1 MMKDLMTSRRFMPLF
16 FCQFFAALN
25 DNFVRNTLV
34 FLILFSA
41 TTTHGPAL
49 VSLAGAIFI
58 APFFFLSAL
67 GGEMADKYDKALIT
81 RRLKLAEIV
90 VAVIAGAGFALSSVP
105 LLMTALGL
113 TGILSALFG
122 PIKYGILPEH
132 LETRELAAG
141 NALIEA
147 GTFVS
152 ILFGMIAGGLAATVV
167 APWTVAGLM
176 IVIAIASYGFA
187 SLIPSTAG
195 LGDALR
201 IDRNILASTWRL
213 VAVLWADR
221 RLRTG
226 ALVVSWFWLVGA
238 VTLSL
243 LPSMVTEAWG
253 GSEALVTTCLVL
265 FVLGIAT
272 GSFLAARASKF
283 RPNLGVVPIGAAAMA
298 LFGFDLAFAVESA
311 TVLAGPSA
319 LIASP
324 EGWRLA
330 IDLYGLATAGGLFI
344 VPAFAAVQAWAE
356 AGRRAR
362 VIAAVNV
369 LSAAFM
375 VTSGL
380 MVAGA
385 QAMGVGFGVL
395 LAIVAAGNAAAAVL
409 VVRFWGRAAVR
420 DLGALIFR
428 IFYRV
433 ELTGIDNLPA
443 PGTPMLITPNHV
455 SLLDGPLLHCVL
467 PVDAVFAIET
477 GWAAKWW
484 VKPLLWGLP
493 YTTVDPSR
501 PLSARTLIHEVE
513 AGQPIVI
520 FPEGR
525 VSVTGQLMKVYDGT
539 AMIADKADA
548 LVVPVRIKG
557 AERSSFSYLSRFQI
571 RKALFPHISVEIQ
584 PPVKLS
590 VNPELRGKHRRRA
603 AGSALQDVMTEMMVR
618 TMISDI
624 TLFEALGQARATR
637 DTGKPIVRDAQNV
650 ALSYRKLI
658 QSAQV
663 LGAKLAPLSPPD
675 SAVGIL
681 LPNSVGVA
689 VVFFA
694 LQTIGRVPAM
704 LNFTAGSGNLA
715 LACKAAQ
722 VNVVL
727 TSRAFVERA
736 RLEPLIDALSNEVS
750 IVYLDDIRTDITL
763 ADKLR
768 GALLGSRPQVRS
780 RPWDPAVILF
790 TSGSEG
796 TPKGVVLSHRNI
808 MANAAQALA
817 RVDANSS
824 DLVFNV
830 LPAFHSFGLT
840 GGMIMPLV
848 TGIPVFL
855 YPSPLH
861 YRIVPELIY
870 QTSSTIL
877 FGTDT
882 FLAGYARSA
891 HPYDF
896 RSLRLV
902 VAGAEPVRPQTRSLY
917 MEQFG
922 VRILEGYGVTEVA
935 PVAAMNTP
943 MANRP
948 GTVGRLSPLM
958 EARLEPVPGVDDGGR
973 LYLRGPNVML
983 GYLRA
988 DNPGVIDPPPGD
1000 WHDTG
1005 DIVSIDADGF
1015 IAIKGRAKRFAK
1027 VAGEMVS
1034 LAAVESLVAELWPEA
1049 MSAVVALPDRR
1060 KGEKLVLVTT
1070 ERKARRDALVKHAR
1084 ARGAADLMVPAE
1096 IVHYDKLPVLGT
1108 GKPDFMA
1115 IRALVEEH
1123 FARSS
1128 PEMAANT

>member
-16 FCQFFAALN
+16 FCQFFGALN
-25 DNFVRNTLV
+25 DNFVRNVLV

-41 TTTHGPAL
+41 ATTHGPAL

-81 RRLKLAEIV
+81 RRLKLCEIA
-90 VAVIAGAGFALSSVP
+90 VAAIAGAGFALSSVP
-105 LLMTALGL
+105 LLMTALAL
-113 TGILSALFG
+113 TGALSALFG

-147 GTFVS
+147 GTFAA
-152 ILFGMIAGGLAATVV
+152 ILFGMITGGLAATVV
-167 APWTVAGLM
+167 EPWTVAGLM
-176 IVIAIASYGFA
+176 IVLAIAAYGSA
-187 SLIPSTAG
+187 TLIPSTVG
-195 LGDALR
+195 LGDALT
-201 IDRNILASTWRL
+201 IDRNIVASTRRL
-213 VAVLWADR
+213 VGVLWADR

-226 ALVVSWFWLVGA
+226 ALAVSWFWLVGA

-243 LPSMVTEAWG
+243 LPSMVMQAWG
-253 GSEALVTTCLVL
+253 GSEAVVTTCLVL

-311 TVLAGPSA
+311 TTIATPSA
-319 LIASP
+319 LFTSA
-324 EGWRLA
+324 EGWRLT
-330 IDLYGLATAGGLFI
+330 IDLFGIATAGGLFI
-344 VPAFAAVQAWAE
+344 VPAFAAVQSWAE
-356 AGRRAR
+356 PGHRAR

-375 VTSGL
+375 FSSGVV
-380 MVAGA
+380 VAGA
-385 QAMGVGFGVL
+385 QAAGVGFGIL
-395 LAIVAAGNAAAAVL
+395 LALVAVGNVAAAIL
-409 VVRFWGRAAVR
+409 VVRFWGHTLVR

-428 IFYRV
+428 ILYRV
-433 ELTGIDNLPA
+433 EVTGMDNMPA

-455 SLLDGPLLHCVL
+455 SLMDGPLLHCVL
-467 PVDAVFAIET
+467 PIDAIYAIDT
-477 GWAAKWW
+477 GWAGKWW

-493 YTTVDPSR
+493 HTTVDPTR

-557 AERSSFSYLSRFQI
+557 AERSPFSYLSSGQI
-571 RKALFPHISVEIQ
+571 SKAMFPRITVEIQ
-584 PPVKLS
+584 PPAKLS
-590 VNPELRGKHRRRA
+590 VDPDLRGKHRRRA
-603 AGSALQDVMTEMMVR
+603 AGAALQDIMTEMMVR
-618 TMISDI
+618 TMISDV
-624 TLFEALGQARATR
+624 TLFEAVAEAKATR
-637 DTGKPIVRDAQNV
+637 DTGKPIVRDAQGV
-650 ALSYRKLI
+650 SLSYKKLV
-658 QSAQV
+658 QSSQV
-663 LGAKLAPLSPPD
+663 LGAKLAPLAPPAA
-675 SAVGIL
+675 AVGVL
-681 LPNSVGVA
+681 LPNSVGVT

-704 LNFTAGSGNLA
+704 LNFTAGAANLG

-722 VNVVL
+722 IGVVL

-736 RLEPLIDALSNEVS
+736 RLEPLVEALAKEVNV
-750 IVYLDDIRTDITL
+750 VYLDDIRTQITFG
-763 ADKLR
+763 DKLR
-768 GALLGSRPQVRS
+768 GLMRGARPQS
-780 RPWDPAVILF
+780 HPLPGDPAVILF

-817 RVDANSS
+817 RVDANSA

-830 LPAFHSFGLT
+830 LPVFHSFGLT

-848 TGIPVFL
+848 AGIPVYL

-870 QTSSTIL
+870 QTKATIL

-902 VAGAEPVRPQTRSLY
+902 VAGAEPIRPATRTLY
-917 MEQFG
+917 NEQFG

-943 MANRP
+943 MTNRP

-958 EARLEPVPGVDDGGR
+958 EARLEPVPGVDEGGR

-988 DNPGVIDPPPGD
+988 DNPGVIDPPPGE

-1005 DIVSIDADGF
+1005 DIVAIDADGY
-1015 IAIKGRAKRFAK
+1015 ITIKGRAKRFAK

-1034 LAAVESLVAELWPEA
+1034 LAAVESLVAEVWPDA
-1049 MSAVVALPDRR
+1049 TSAVVAVPDRR
-1060 KGEKLVLVTT
+1060 KGERLVLVTT
-1070 ERKARRDALVKHAR
+1070 ERHARRDALVAHAR
-1084 ARGAADLMVPAE
+1084 AKGAADLMVPAE
-1096 IVHYDKLPVLGT
+1096 VLHFDKLPVLGT
-1108 GKPDFMA
+1108 GKADFVA
-1115 IRALVEEH
+1115 IRSLVDEH
-1123 FARSS
+1123 LARTS
-1128 PEMAANT
+1128 PEMATN

>member
-25 DNFVRNTLV
+25 DNFVRNVLV

-41 TTTHGPAL
+41 ATTHGPAL

-81 RRLKLAEIV
+81 RRLKLVEIA
-90 VAVIAGAGFALSSVP
+90 VAGIAGAGFALSSVP

-113 TGILSALFG
+113 TGALSALFG

-147 GTFVS
+147 GTFAA
-152 ILFGMIAGGLAATVV
+152 ILFGMITGGLAATVV
-167 APWTVAGLM
+167 EPWTVAGLM
-176 IVIAIASYGFA
+176 IVIAIASYGSA
-187 SLIPSTAG
+187 TLIPSTVG
-195 LGDALR
+195 LGDALT
-201 IDRNILASTWRL
+201 IDRNILASTRRL
-213 VAVLWADR
+213 VEVLWADR

-226 ALVVSWFWLVGA
+226 ALAVSWFWLVGA

-243 LPSMVTEAWG
+243 LPSMVMQAWG
-253 GSEALVTTCLVL
+253 GSEAVVTTCLVL

-311 TVLAGPSA
+311 TTIATPAA
-319 LIASP
+319 LFTTP
-324 EGWRLA
+324 EGWRLT
-330 IDLYGLATAGGLFI
+330 IDLFGIATAGGLFI
-344 VPAFAAVQAWAE
+344 VPSFAAVQSWAE
-356 AGRRAR
+356 PGHRAR

-375 VTSGL
+375 FSSGVV
-380 MVAGA
+380 VAGA
-385 QAMGVGFGVL
+385 QAMGVGFGIL
-395 LAIVAAGNAAAAVL
+395 LAIVAVGNVAAAIL
-409 VVRFWGRAAVR
+409 VVRFWGHSLVR

-428 IFYRV
+428 TLYRV
-433 ELTGIDNLPA
+433 EVTGMDNMPA

-455 SLLDGPLLHCVL
+455 SLMDGPLLHCVL
-467 PVDAVFAIET
+467 PIDAIYAIDT
-477 GWAAKWW
+477 GWAGKWW

-493 YTTVDPSR
+493 HTTVDPTR

-557 AERSSFSYLSRFQI
+557 AERSPFSYLSSGQI
-571 RKALFPHISVEIQ
+571 RKGMFPRISVEIQ
-584 PPVKLS
+584 PPAKLS
-590 VNPELRGKHRRRA
+590 VDPDLRGKHRRRA
-603 AGSALQDVMTEMMVR
+603 AGAALQDIMTEMMVR
-618 TMISDI
+618 TMISDV
-624 TLFEALGQARATR
+624 TLFEALAEAKATR
-637 DTGKPIVRDAQNV
+637 DTGKPIVRDAQGV
-650 ALSYRKLI
+650 SLSYKKLI
-658 QSAQV
+658 QSSQV
-663 LGAKLAPLSPPD
+663 LGAKLAPLAPPAA
-675 SAVGIL
+675 SVGVL

-704 LNFTAGSGNLA
+704 LNFTAGAANLG

-722 VNVVL
+722 IGVVL

-736 RLEPLIDALSNEVS
+736 RLEPLVEALAREVNV
-750 IVYLDDIRTDITL
+750 VYLDDIRTQITL
-763 ADKLR
+763 RRQAPRPPARRK
-768 GALLGSRPQVRS
+768 ASKPPPSRRS
-780 RPWDPAVILF
+780 RRDPLHVRLGRHAQGRRAVPPQHHGQRRASL
-790 TSGSEG
+790 G
-796 TPKGVVLSHRNI
+796 PRRRQQRRPRLQR
-808 MANAAQALA
+808 AA
-817 RVDANSS
+817 RVPQFRPHRRHDDAA
-824 DLVFNV
+824 DR
-830 LPAFHSFGLT
+830 
-840 GGMIMPLV
+840 
-848 TGIPVFL
+848 GIPVYL

-870 QTSSTIL
+870 QTKATIL

-902 VAGAEPVRPQTRSLY
+902 VAGAEPIRPATRTHY
-917 MEQFG
+917 NEQFG

-943 MANRP
+943 MTNRP

-958 EARLEPVPGVDDGGR
+958 EARLEPVPGVDEGGR

-988 DNPGVIDPPPGD
+988 DNPGVIDPPPGE

-1005 DIVSIDADGF
+1005 DIVAIDETASSPS
-1015 IAIKGRAKRFAK
+1015 RAAPSASPRWPAK
-1027 VAGEMVS
+1027 WCR
-1034 LAAVESLVAELWPEA
+1034 WPR
-1049 MSAVVALPDRR
+1049 SS
-1060 KGEKLVLVTT
+1060 
-1070 ERKARRDALVKHAR
+1070 
-1084 ARGAADLMVPAE
+1084 
-1096 IVHYDKLPVLGT
+1096 
-1108 GKPDFMA
+1108 
-1115 IRALVEEH
+1115 
-1123 FARSS
+1123 RSS
-1128 PEMAANT
+1128 PKCGRTRRPRSSPCPTGARAKSSCW